1 MKKKICCGAAIL
13 LMIGMLGGCGTA
25 VVEELPLYQ
34 MNVDKY
40 VTLGDYKNIDVSAE
54 AYEVDEET
62 LNGYLASVY
71 ASYAYKDF
79 GTVERAVMDGDTANI
94 DYEGKLDGVAF
105 QGGTDQDYD
114 LTIGSGGFIDGFEEG
129 LIGVMPGE
137 TVVLNLTFPEN
148 YDNGDLAGKETV
160 FTVTVNYVIP
170 GNEEDMEN
178 FVVTVMG
185 LEEEN
190 ILTIAGLKEYLR
202 GLLEEEYQYYYES
215 ELESNLLDAL
225 VAQCTF
231 EELPEYM
238 IESYKELMT
247 RNVESSAK
255 QYGVTPDAY
264 TAYYCGMTMEQFV
277 NTYVEDMVR
286 QDIALQAI
294 ANREGL
300 TVDDEELDQTLQEYA
315 DQGGYSS
322 VSELMGDI
330 TREEYRNYF
339 MNEKVTDFLLGK

>member
-1 MKKKICCGAAIL
+1 MLLIL
-13 LMIGMLGGCGTA
+13 GMLGGCGTA
-25 VVEELPLYQ
+25 VAEELPLNQ
-34 MNVDKY
+34 MDVDKY
-40 VTLGDYKNIDVSAE
+40 VTLGDYRNIDVSAE
-54 AYEVDEET
+54 AYEVEEET
-62 LNGYLASVY
+62 LNAFLASVY
-71 ASYAYKDF
+71 AGYAYKDF
-79 GTVERAVMDGDTANI
+79 GTVERAVMDGDTVNI

-105 QGGTDQDYD
+105 EGGTDQDFD
-114 LTIGSGGFIDGFEEG
+114 LTIGSGQFIDGFEDG
-129 LIGVMPGE
+129 LIGAVPGE
-137 TVVLNLTFPEN
+137 TVELTLTFPES
-148 YDNGDLAGKETV
+148 YDNSALAGKETV

-190 ILTIAGLKEYLR
+190 ILTIASLKEYLR

-215 ELESNLLDAL
+215 DLESNLLDEL

-238 IESYKELMT
+238 VESYKELMT
-247 RNVESSAK
+247 RNLESSAE

-264 TAYYCGMTMEQFV
+264 TAYYYGMTMDQYV

-330 TREEYRNYF
+330 TRDEYRNYF
-339 MNEKVTDFLLGK
+339 MNEKVIDFLLGK